1 MMMMMKVIMMM
12 IIIKVIMMTL
22 SLYLLVHSPSKTHL
36 KENTS
41 SALERISNIK

>member
-41 SALERISNIK
+41 TLERILNIK